1 MIMFRLTSNFGFGI
15 AKGHS
20 FGDKSKPSDFK
31 EIHAGFIRVIIPTN
45 EQNFSKFFRMYI
57 NETYEWHP
65 RIQSELKKERSKLRA
80 AFLKSNGRE
89 IDDYQKR
96 NRDLQDQVYKLKDDV
111 RALVRASEVI
121 DTHHPKPVMNK
132 SGSHQS

>member
-1 MIMFRLTSNFGFGI
+1 MFRLTSNFGFGV

-31 EIHAGFIRVIIPTN
+31 EIHVGFIRAIIPTN

-80 AFLKSNGRE
+80 AFKKSSGRE

-96 NRDLQDQVYKLKDDV
+96 NRDLQDEVYKLKDDV
-111 RALVRASEVI
+111 RALVRAAEVI
-121 DTHHPKPVMNK
+121 DTQTANPVTTKPDN
-132 SGSHQS
+132 HQQ